1 MGYGVSDISRLGPA
15 AQRQILLKLLE
26 QNRAKC
32 AAAVRQEAM
41 REGIRFTI
49 PLNPVTKKNSQRI
62 IRAGNH
68 YKLLPSK
75 AFEKYEK
82 NAGPYIPYHG
92 EKISEPCEIVYLFYM
107 RENYN
112 KPTGKKKIDL
122 TNLEEALDD
131 VLVSYGLLADDNSR
145 IIVSHDGSRVYHDSK
160 NPRTEVTIR
169 FLDGG
174 EEP

>member
-62 IRAGNH
+62 TRVGNH

-82 NAGPYIPYHG
+82 NAGLYIPYQG
-92 EKISEPCEIVYLFYM
+92 EKIEEPCEIVYLFYT
-107 RENYN
+107 RTNYN
-112 KPTGKKKIDL
+112 DPKTKKKIDL
-122 TNLEEALDD
+122 TNLIEAMDD
-131 VLVSYGLLADDNSR
+131 VLVSWGLLEDDNSR
-145 IIVSHDGSRVYHDSK
+145 IIVSHDGSRVKHDRM
-160 NPRTEVTIR
+160 NPRTETTIR

-174 EEP
+174 DEP